1 MSATALS
8 AKTRSDLGWDALL
21 VELSSRARTR
31 RGANLCRQ
39 TAPLPTIAEAHARMA
54 EIDEARALYD
64 RGEPLPLDGVRELD
78 MVVERAE
85 RSGVLTAEALCDV
98 AATLQTVARV
108 LSAVRMAGRVVPKL
122 LARATGLDPLDTV
135 QRTIAGAFES
145 LDAAGSSGPPR
156 LADHASPEL
165 ASLRRRAQKAREE
178 LEKKLDG
185 LLDASDLA
193 PHLQDRFYTL
203 RDERY
208 VVPVRIEARNKVGGI
223 VHGVSSS
230 GQTVFVEPEGVVEL
244 NNKMRLSELSVAE
257 EERRILLQLS
267 ELVGENQAALAN
279 NLTIL
284 AELDR
289 LDAGARLAIDL
300 RATACTLTEGGAFD
314 LRRARHPLLQLQLG
328 GTNCV
333 ASDLAVRFGSALVI
347 SGPNAGGK
355 TVALKTIGLLCVMA
369 RAGLPVSAQEGSQL
383 PLIDEVI
390 TDVGDDQ
397 SLERN
402 LSTFSA
408 HVLAMQEGLK
418 RARPGVL
425 LLVDE
430 IAAGTDPDQGA
441 ALAQALLEAFADR
454 GATVVV
460 TTHYERLKALAV
472 RDARFA
478 NASVGFDL
486 ERLAPTFEIHL
497 GIPGASGA
505 VMVAR
510 RLGLD
515 GAVCA
520 RTDLLLSDEQLGL
533 EQLLTE
539 IERERQEMSRA
550 RNDAQEQLRE
560 AERVRALA
568 EQKLNAAND
577 ELQKARKGEHDQA
590 IAILR
595 EARAELEQARLDLK
609 RKKVGA
615 SQEEIKQAREELDE
629 AARKVNEAQPEKD
642 LPGRPVLAH
651 EIKIGLAVW
660 VERLGGGATVTALP
674 KGDRVPVAA
683 GPLKLQVPLAELR
696 LVDRNAAKQHE
707 DERRKRSYK
716 VVSSAEPAPSYSRRG
731 GRPELDVRGER
742 VDVAIGIVEKFLDD
756 AMQNGD
762 GETLIIHGLGTGALK
777 DKIRDH
783 LLIYPGVTAQR
794 PGKPNEGGDG
804 VTIVELGG

>member
-1 MSATALS
+1 MPNP
-8 AKTRSDLGWDALL
+8 KTRSDLGWDALL
-21 VELSSRARTR
+21 VELAGRARTR
-31 RGANLCRQ
+31 RGAELCRR
-39 TAPLPTIAEAHARMA
+39 TAPLDTIEEAHARMA
-54 EIDEARALYD
+54 EIGEARALYD

-78 MVVERAE
+78 QVVERAE
-85 RSGVLTAEALCDV
+85 RSGVLTSESLCDV
-98 AATLQTVARV
+98 AATLVVTARV
-108 LSAVRMAGRVVPKL
+108 LQHVRGASKIVPRLFGRASL
-122 LARATGLDPLDTV
+122 LDPLDTV
-135 QRTIAGAFES
+135 QRTIARAFES
-145 LDAAGSSGPPR
+145 IEASPSAPPR

-165 ASLRRRAQKAREE
+165 GALRRRAQKARED
-178 LEKKLDG
+178 LERKLDG
-185 LLDASDLA
+185 LLDSSDLA

-230 GQTVFVEPEGVVEL
+230 GQTVFVEPEPVVEL
-244 NNKMRLSELSVAE
+244 NNKMRLCELSVAE

-267 ELVGENQAALAN
+267 ELVGENQAALAA
-279 NLTIL
+279 NLAIL

-289 LDAGARLAIDL
+289 LNAAARLSIDL
-300 RATACTLTEGGAFD
+300 RASACELVVDGPID
-314 LRRARHPLLQLQLG
+314 LRRARHPLLLLQSG
-328 GTNCV
+328 SCV
-333 ASDLAVRFGSALVI
+333 PSDLFVSPGAALVI

-355 TVALKTIGLLCVMA
+355 TVALKTIGLACLMG
-369 RAGLPVSAQEGSQL
+369 RAGLPVPAQEGSRL

-408 HVLAMQEGLK
+408 HVLSMEAGLQK
-418 RARPGVL
+418 ARAGVL
-425 LLVDE
+425 LLIDE

-441 ALAQALLEAFADR
+441 ALAQALLEAFVAR

-515 GAVCA
+515 EAVCA
-520 RTDLLLSDEQLGL
+520 RTDLLLTDEQLGL
-533 EQLLTE
+533 EKLLTE
-539 IERERQEMSRA
+539 IERERQEMLRA
-550 RNDAQEQLRE
+550 RRIAEEQQRE

-568 EQKLNAAND
+568 EEKLAAAND
-577 ELQKARKGEHDQA
+577 ELQKARKGEHDRA

-595 EARAELEQARLDLK
+595 EARAELEAARGSLRRRKVGVSAEEIQQAR
-609 RKKVGA
+609 A
-615 SQEEIKQAREELDE
+615 ELDE
-629 AARKVNEAQPEKD
+629 AARKVNEAQPSAAP
-642 LPGRPVLAH
+642 LPGRALRAD
-651 EIKIGLAVW
+651 EIKVGLAVW
-660 VERLGGGATVTALP
+660 VQRLSGKATVTALP
-674 KGDRVPVAA
+674 KGDRVAVAA

-696 LVDRNAAKQHE
+696 LVEAGARGE
-707 DERRKRSYK
+707 ERKRSYK
-716 VVSSAEPAPSYSRRG
+716 VVAEDPTYERRG

-742 VDVAIGIVEKFLDD
+742 VDVAAGLVEKFLDD
-756 AMQNGD
+756 ALRS
-762 GETLIIHGLGTGALK
+762 GEAELLVIHGLGTGALK
-777 DKIRDH
+777 DKIRG
-783 LLIYPGVTAQR
+783 LLVGYPGVTAQR